1 MENTDDD
8 ELIAKLLEE
17 EFMLAELEQQTIFFQ
32 KKNKEEQLQKNKEEE
47 MQRQMKHVEE
57 TSNQLSNDYEMNLL
71 KEKKEEEQ
79 SARIQREQLIEEQDR
94 LYLESMEQDR
104 LYLIKK
110 NEKTIPPT
118 EFICPISNN
127 IIETPL
133 RDEDGNCYEKS
144 IILKYLKENDG
155 KNHLGKIIAKSKLV
169 IDNVLK
175 SEIGYWKR
183 EHPNWK

>member
-8 ELIAKLLEE
+8 EIIAKLLEE
-17 EFMLAELEQQTIFFQ
+17 ELMLAELEEQTIFFQ
-32 KKNKEEQLQKNKEEE
+32 N
-47 MQRQMKHVEE
+47 
-57 TSNQLSNDYEMNLL
+57 
-71 KEKKEEEQ
+71 KKEEEQ
-79 SARIQREQLIEEQDR
+79 SNRIQREQLKEEQDR

-110 NEKTIPPT
+110 NEKPIPPP

-133 RDEDGNCYEKS
+133 RDQDGNCYEKS
-144 IILKYLKENDG
+144 IILKYLKENDS
-155 KNHLGKIIAKSKLV
+155 KNHLGKIIDRSKLI
-169 IDNVLK
+169 IDNILK
-175 SEIGYWKR
+175 TEIGYWKR